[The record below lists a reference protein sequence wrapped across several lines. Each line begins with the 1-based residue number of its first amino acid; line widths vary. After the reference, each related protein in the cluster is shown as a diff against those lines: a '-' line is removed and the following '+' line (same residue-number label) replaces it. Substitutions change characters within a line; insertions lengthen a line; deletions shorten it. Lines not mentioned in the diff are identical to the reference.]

1 MKKEKVV
8 ILGSTG
14 SIGRQTIDVLLKT
27 KDKEIYGLACNKN
40 IDCLYEQVKKL
51 KPKVVAIYDEE
62 KSKIFEE
69 KIKKQNIRLKILK
82 GIDGLCEICSIKEV
96 DLVVVSVVGMIGIK
110 PTVAS
115 IKSRKKIA
123 LANKETLVCAGDYI
137 MNLAKK
143 YKVDIRPIDS
153 EHSAILQCLQGEK
166 YSSIKKLIITAS
178 GGPFY
183 GKNKKELKN
192 VKVSDALKHP
202 TWHMGRK
209 ITIDSSTLVNKALE
223 IIEAHFLFNIKSSN
237 IEVLVQRQSLIHS
250 MVLFNDGV
258 VKAQLG
264 VPSMRVP
271 IAYAIYG
278 DDRYDI
284 KEKSIDFSKLKSIT
298 IDTVDTKTFEAINI
312 AYMVLNKGGLYPCAF
327 NALDEVCVEEF
338 LNGNI
343 KYLDIIEYIKKGI
356 KEFKK
361 SNLNK
366 VKYTIND
373 IDKVYRF
380 AKTFIKNIKK

>member
-51 KPKVVAIYDEE
+51 KPKIVAIYDEE

-82 GIDGLCEICSIKEV
+82 GLDGLCEICSMKEV

-115 IKSRKKIA
+115 IKSRKRIA

-143 YKVDIRPIDS
+143 HKVDIRPIDS

-223 IIEAHFLFNIKSSN
+223 IIEAHFLFNIKPSN

-271 IAYAIYG
+271 ISYAIYG
-278 DDRYDI
+278 DNRYDI

-312 AYMVLNKGGLYPCAF
+312 AYMVLNKGGLYPCVF

-380 AKTFIKNIKK
+380 AKTFVKNIKK

>member
-40 IDCLYEQVKKL
+40 IDCLYEQVKKI

-62 KSKIFEE
+62 NAKIFEE
-69 KIKKQNIRLKILK
+69 KIKKQNIKLKILK
-82 GIDGLCEICSIKEV
+82 GLDGLCEICSMKEV

-143 YKVDIRPIDS
+143 YKVDIKPIDS

-183 GKNKKELKN
+183 GKNKRELKN

-223 IIEAHFLFNIKSSN
+223 IIEAHFLFNIKPSN

-271 IAYAIYG
+271 ISYAIYG
-278 DDRYDI
+278 NDRYDI

-298 IDTVDTKTFEAINI
+298 IDTVDTKTFDAINI
-312 AYMVLNKGGLYPCAF
+312 AYMVLNKGGLYPCVF

-338 LNGNI
+338 LNGSI

-373 IDKVYRF
+373 IDKVYKF
-380 AKTFIKNIKK
+380 AKTFVKNIKK

>member
-51 KPKVVAIYDEE
+51 KPKIVAIYDEE

-82 GIDGLCEICSIKEV
+82 GIDGLCEICSMKEV

-223 IIEAHFLFNIKSSN
+223 IIEAHFLFNIKPSN

-271 IAYAIYG
+271 ISYAIYG
-278 DDRYDI
+278 DNRYDI

-312 AYMVLNKGGLYPCAF
+312 AYMVLNKGGLYPCVF

-373 IDKVYRF
+373 IDKVYKF
-380 AKTFIKNIKK
+380 AKTFVKNIKK